1 MSGSEQV
8 NIAQLPRAEVI
19 ARLNDKLRKQG
30 RGGQLV
36 VTSGVYGLAGYDCQI
51 LLKALAEYDA
61 FDADNDPHGER
72 DFGDIQVF
80 GTDLLWKIDYYDV
93 QLEFGSPDAAD
104 PESVTTRVLT
114 VMLEREY

>member
-1 MSGSEQV
+1 MRGSEQV

-19 ARLNDKLRKQG
+19 ARLNDRLRKEG

-36 VTSGVYGLAGYDCQI
+36 VTSGVYGLAGYDSQI
-51 LLKALAEYDA
+51 LLKALADYNA

-80 GTDLLWKIDYYDV
+80 NTDLLWKIDYYDV
-93 QLEFGSPDAAD
+93 RLEFGSPDPAD
-104 PESVTTRVLT
+104 EAVTTRVLT